1 VNLGWFEAG
10 TYTFTFDAKA
20 SGANLNGGII
30 LTTCADHGTSPD
42 TALDGAKHNKVDKTF
57 TEDWATYSYTITLT
71 EATYVKFGINRGATA
86 TLDAVVYMDNFC
98 VQAGEV
104 IINPPE
110 GGEEGGDDPVT
121 PPEGGDDP
129 VVEPTVYEL
138 NTIGATP
145 VTFDEADKAAWEYG
159 VYAKGTVVGIENGAA
174 TLNVA
179 NVEQLVLSLG
189 SVNKGIYK
197 LKFDATLTGGYPAI
211 LQVVTGLSVN
221 SETGLADW
229 EALETLY
236 NAAGKQLNEFVTPN
250 GTTYELTLRFDSD
263 YANVGLI
270 LINNQKM
277 ECGISIDNIS
287 FMALDYTEKQVIQ
300 NFDNGLLASNT
311 WSQRPGLIN
320 VANAHVDFGGTFDG
334 QIVDGA
340 YQFGS
345 ATTTYSR
352 VNLGWFEAGTYTFTF
367 DAKVTDASN
376 YDGKIRL
383 FVCAP
388 DGDNLQQ
395 INAEGQTVATTFS
408 GEWATYSVTFTITEA
423 RFIKLGVVKG
433 SIDGTVWMD
442 NFTAQKT
449 A

>member
-1 VNLGWFEAG
+1 MLDTGYLLEDA
-10 TYTFTFDAKA
+10 TYKQ
-20 SGANLNGGII
+20 
-30 LTTCADHGTSPD
+30 D
-42 TALDGAKHNKVDKTF
+42 TQKTF
-57 TEDWATYSYTITLT
+57 TEEWVTYSVTLTLT
-71 EATYVKFGINRGATA
+71 EARFVKLGVTRKTIDG
-86 TLDAVVYMDNFC
+86 VIWMDNFT
-98 VQAGEV
+98 VQLGEV
-104 IINPPE
+104 IVTPP
-110 GGEEGGDDPVT
+110 EGGDDPVT

-159 VYAKGTVVGIENGAA
+159 VYAKGAVVGIENGAA
-174 TLNVA
+174 ILNVA

-277 ECGISIDNIS
+277 ECGISLR
-287 FMALDYTEKQVIQ
+287 MLC
-300 NFDNGLLASNT
+300 
-311 WSQRPGLIN
+311 
-320 VANAHVDFGGTFDG
+320 TF
-334 QIVDGA
+334 
-340 YQFGS
+340 
-345 ATTTYSR
+345 
-352 VNLGWFEAGTYTFTF
+352 
-367 DAKVTDASN
+367 
-376 YDGKIRL
+376 
-383 FVCAP
+383 
-388 DGDNLQQ
+388 
-395 INAEGQTVATTFS
+395 
-408 GEWATYSVTFTITEA
+408 
-423 RFIKLGVVKG
+423 
-433 SIDGTVWMD
+433 
-442 NFTAQKT
+442 
-449 A
+449 